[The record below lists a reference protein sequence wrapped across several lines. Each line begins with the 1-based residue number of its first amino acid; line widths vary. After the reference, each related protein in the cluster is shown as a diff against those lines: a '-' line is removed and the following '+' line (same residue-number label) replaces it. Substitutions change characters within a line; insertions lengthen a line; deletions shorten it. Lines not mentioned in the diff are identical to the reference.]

1 MGGPDAAIDHGIETL
16 AGIFGSAIRRDF
28 LKGHATAWRHELFV
42 HGSYAGAMPGGHS
55 QRKVLGRAHAER
67 VHFAGEASHV
77 GQQCSVSGAHLE
89 GLRAARDVI
98 DQLL

>member
-1 MGGPDAAIDHGIETL
+1 
-16 AGIFGSAIRRDF
+16 
-28 LKGHATAWRHELFV
+28 
-42 HGSYAGAMPGGHS
+42 MPGGQS

-89 GLRAARDVI
+89 GLRAARDVMA
-98 DQLL
+98 QLGRA

>member
-1 MGGPDAAIDHGIETL
+1 M
-16 AGIFGSAIRRDF
+16 AGIFGSAIKREF
-28 LKGHATAWRHELFV
+28 LKGHATAWRHEPFV
-42 HGSYAGAMPGGHS
+42 RGSYAGAMPGGYG
-55 QRKVLGRAHAER
+55 QRKVLGLAHAER

-98 DQLL
+98 AQVL